1 VRPPYPVELVPLL
14 PEFLTKR
21 RTKFTL
27 PLRLM
32 EELGI
37 DRPALFFAIGGVAPQ
52 GGGRFTEMWN
62 PYATQWDQ
70 QQAASAAARAAGLV
84 DEKDGRWN
92 LTPAGHDVVKRVRR
106 EADAYLA
113 SVPSPLSADDLAR
126 LATLLGRA
134 FDATAASLDRRWHS
148 HIPRAARMAGD
159 GTRHP
164 MIALENAVYGL
175 WQARDDCHMAAWRQ
189 AGLDG
194 PTLDTLTR
202 IWRGEAASEQDLAV
216 KLTSQRPADVAG
228 QLQRLR
234 RDGLVAADGPPRTTD
249 KGAKARQG
257 IEDETDR
264 LFFSGWPDDI
274 GASAGWIREKLAAV
288 NASF

>member
-1 VRPPYPVELVPLL
+1 MRPPYPVELVPLF
-14 PEFLTKR
+14 PDFLTKR

-32 EELGI
+32 EELRI
-37 DRPALFFAIGGVAPQ
+37 DRPALFFVIGGVAPQ
-52 GGGRFTEMWN
+52 GGGRFSEMWN

-70 QQAASAAARAAGLV
+70 QQAAASAARDAGLV
-84 DEKDGRWN
+84 DEKDGRWD
-92 LTPAGHDVVKRVRR
+92 LTTKGREMMSRVRR

-113 SVPSPLSADDLAR
+113 ALPSPVSAEELGR
-126 LATLLGRA
+126 LASLLGRA
-134 FDATAASLDRRWHS
+134 FDATVRSLEPRWHS
-148 HIPRAARMAGD
+148 HIPRAARIAGD
-159 GTRHP
+159 GTRP
-164 MIALENAVYGL
+164 MVALENAVYGL

-202 IWRGEAASEQDLAV
+202 IWRREATSEPDLAA
-216 KLTSQRPADVAG
+216 KLTSQRPSDVRE
-228 QLQRLR
+228 QLARLR
-234 RDGLVAADGPPRTTD
+234 RDGLVTADGAPATTD
-249 KGAKARQG
+249 KGAKVRQA

-264 LFFSGWPDDI
+264 LFFSGWPDDV
-274 GASAGWIREKLAAV
+274 GAAAPWIREKLAAV